1 MNNNTNFCPSCGCD
15 PCDCGWGTEEIKG
28 SKNGTD
34 VHNKFYHANNNNS
47 CHCKADGAFN
57 GKKTGKPRK
66 ASQKDR

>member
-47 CHCKADGAFN
+47 CDI
-57 GKKTGKPRK
+57 R
-66 ASQKDR
+66 S